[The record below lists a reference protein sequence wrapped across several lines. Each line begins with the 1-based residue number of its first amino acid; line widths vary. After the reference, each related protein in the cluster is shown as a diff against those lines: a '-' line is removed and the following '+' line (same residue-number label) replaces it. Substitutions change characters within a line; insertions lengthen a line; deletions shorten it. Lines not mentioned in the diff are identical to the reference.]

1 MIGHLRHRIGLYVP
15 SQIADDLGGT
25 ITQWSFERAF
35 WAAVEPRSISEV
47 RENGRLSVTQ
57 TYRITV
63 RYIANFPSRSRLI
76 WKGRTLRVVAVS
88 DPDTRGERL
97 HLMCEEEIK

>member
-1 MIGHLRHRIGLYVP
+1 MIGQMRHRLGLYAP
-15 SQIADDLGGT
+15 SRVADDIGGT
-25 ITQWSFERAF
+25 VTSWAF
-35 WAAVEPRSISEV
+35 QYALWGAVEPKSISEV

-63 RYIANFPSRSRLI
+63 RYRPDFPHRARLV
-76 WKGRTLRVVAVS
+76 WKGRTLRVVAAS

-97 HLMCEEEIK
+97 HLICEESVK